1 MSVSYTSQKCPSC
14 GSTKFKYLK
23 DIKMWECAYCG
34 TNIERHEEADSLF
47 TIKNVVRQTLIDVSY
62 RRFNEA
68 NNNLIECEKI
78 DARYVGTI
86 IAKICFLLNSA
97 LYNGITQQEKQNNI
111 NQIKKYYNILC
122 ENNNKP
128 SEEEYVL
135 YEFLDSA
142 EAYGLLILVYDT
154 LNAKERVEL
163 VSKFFNPEEVYSLE
177 LNSSL
182 LKYMVNHNNLE
193 TADKIVANID
203 NIEKKS
209 ALLFLLNNYPDGEQ
223 KAINCNLII
232 NQNILNYDESHII
245 EDYLVNSGDD
255 INTKFEI
262 TCASLKSDA
271 RPSIKSVMDYVVS
284 KISETEKIERIFDMI
299 MSKKLV
305 DTEIYTIVE
314 YSLEKCPQETILY
327 IFETLKK
334 SNQFVVLNQQHFI
347 SLFNNKAVDNEYK
360 KRITNLAIEFNVN
373 NKTKEQFVSYYLNN
387 ITDEKTEREIFL
399 EYLFTL
405 VSSLSTNS
413 IENYILNCA
422 LDGDNKPKIV
432 KRIFQLDVNKS
443 FFRETFDKYISTGAD
458 SALVTDKIIDILSD
472 NGLKL
477 SENALTAFLL
487 NPYCAEEKKLNVLR
501 KSINSNVR
509 YLGLLDKYMSGITN
523 NAFSG
528 NIFQTLLDYTDSIS
542 ADACIKYLLY
552 ISDTQTSKANS
563 ARNLVEKC
571 KIPVI
576 TKETNIVFNND
587 SVYCNVLQA
596 YVLLTPDSPEIT
608 VTVVDLIGGKN
619 IKANTEIIYSGT
631 KKKFKKYLS
640 LVKNSLNPSSLA
652 AAGELNLL

>member
-47 TIKNVVRQTLIDVSY
+47 TIKNVVRQTLIDISY

-78 DARYVGTI
+78 DSRYVGTI
-86 IAKICFLLNSA
+86 IAKICFLLNSV
-97 LYNGITQQEKQNNI
+97 LYNGITQQEKQNNL
-111 NQIKKYYNILC
+111 NQIRKYYNLLC
-122 ENNNKP
+122 ENDNRP
-128 SEEEYVL
+128 TEEEYVL

-163 VSKFFNPEEVYSLE
+163 VSEFFNPEEVYSLK

-193 TADKIVANID
+193 TADKIVANTD

-223 KAINCNLII
+223 KSINCKLLID
-232 NQNILNYDESHII
+232 QNVLNYDESHII
-245 EDYLVNSGDD
+245 EDYLINSDD
-255 INTKFEI
+255 DVNTKFEI

-271 RPSIKSVMDYVVS
+271 RPSIKCVMDCVIS
-284 KISETEKIERIFDMI
+284 KIDETEKIEKILNMI
-299 MSKKLV
+299 MSRKLV
-305 DTEIYTIVE
+305 DAEIDTIVE
-314 YSLEKCPQETILY
+314 YSLKKCSQETILY
-327 IFETLKK
+327 IFENLKK

-347 SLFNNKAVDNEYK
+347 FLLNNKAVNNEYK
-360 KRITNLAIEFNVN
+360 EKIIGLAIEFNVN

-387 ITDEKTEREIFL
+387 ITDEKAQRESFL
-399 EYLFTL
+399 EYLFTI
-405 VSSLSTNS
+405 VPSLSTNS

-432 KRIFQLDVNKS
+432 ERIFRLDVNKS
-443 FFRETFDKYISTGAD
+443 FFRDTFDKYISTSTD
-458 SALVTDKIIDILSD
+458 SAIVTDKIIDILSD
-472 NGLKL
+472 AGLKL
-477 SENALTAFLL
+477 SENALASFLL
-487 NPYCAEEKKLNVLR
+487 NPYCAEEKKLNILR

-509 YLGLLDKYMSGITN
+509 YLGLLDKYISGIAN
-523 NAFSG
+523 DAFSG
-528 NIFQTLLDYTDSIS
+528 NIFQTLLDYSESIS
-542 ADACIKYLLY
+542 ADTFIKYLLY
-552 ISDTQTSKANS
+552 IRDTQTSKASS
-563 ARNLVEKC
+563 AGNLVEKC

-576 TKETNIVFNND
+576 TKEINIVFNND
-587 SVYCNVLQA
+587 SVCCNVLQA
-596 YVLLTPDSPEIT
+596 YVLLTPDNPEIT
-608 VTVVDLIGGKN
+608 VSVIDSIGGKS

-631 KKKFKKYLS
+631 RKKFKKYLS
-640 LVKNSLNPSSLA
+640 LVKNNLNSSSLA
-652 AAGELNLL
+652 AASELNLL

>member
-1 MSVSYTSQKCPSC
+1 MSVSYISQKCPSC
-14 GSTKFKYLK
+14 GSTKFEYLK
-23 DIKMWECAYCG
+23 DIKIWECAYCG

-78 DARYVGTI
+78 DSRYVGTI

-97 LYNGITQQEKQNNI
+97 LYNCITQQEKQNNI
-111 NQIKKYYNILC
+111 NQIKKYYNLLC
-122 ENNNKP
+122 ENNKP
-128 SEEEYVL
+128 TEEEYVL

-154 LNAKERVEL
+154 LNAKERVEI
-163 VSKFFNPEEVYSLE
+163 VSEFFNPEDVYSLE

-245 EDYLVNSGDD
+245 EDYLINSRDD

-262 TCASLKSDA
+262 TCAALKSDA
-271 RPSIKSVMDYVVS
+271 RPSIKSVMDCVIS

-305 DTEIYTIVE
+305 DTEIYTIVD
-314 YSLEKCPQETILY
+314 YSLEKCSQETIFY

-347 SLFNNKAVDNEYK
+347 SLFNNKSINNEYK
-360 KRITNLAIEFNVN
+360 KKITELAIEFNVN
-373 NKTKEQFVSYYLNN
+373 NRTKEQFVSYYLNN
-387 ITDEKTEREIFL
+387 IKEEKTEREKFL

-405 VSSLSTNS
+405 VSSLSTSS
-413 IENYILNCA
+413 IENYILNCS
-422 LDGDNKPKIV
+422 LDDDNKPEIV

-443 FFRETFDKYISTGAD
+443 FFRGTFDKYISANAD
-458 SALVTDKIIDILSD
+458 SAIVTNKIIDILSD
-472 NGLKL
+472 IGLKL
-477 SENALTAFLL
+477 SENALVSFLL
-487 NPYCAEEKKLNVLR
+487 NPYCAEDRKLNILL
-501 KSINSNVR
+501 KSINSNIR
-509 YLGLLDKYMSGITN
+509 YLSLLDKYMSGIANDT
-523 NAFSG
+523 FSG
-528 NIFQTLLDYTDSIS
+528 HIFQTLLDYSDSIS

-552 ISDTQTSKANS
+552 ISDIQTSKASS

-571 KIPVI
+571 RIPVI
-576 TKETNIVFNND
+576 TKESNIVFNND

-608 VTVVDLIGGKN
+608 VSVIDSIGGKS

-631 KKKFKKYLS
+631 RKKFKKYLL
-640 LVKNSLNPSSLA
+640 LVKSNLKPSSLA
-652 AAGELNLL
+652 AASELNLL